1 MKKRPSRKQASAKP
15 KSTAEPK
22 STAQA
27 NSVQPGPSRRQGEGD
42 PIPPVLST
50 KQTVAWPVIVLLV
63 YAVVGTWGHFDFGD
77 LMGYYNYLADAFLE
91 GQTYI
96 KPTPEQVYLHDM
108 IPYQNSYYLQWGPF
122 PAVFHA
128 AAKVVGLKL
137 SDRVACMLAA
147 LLNSLA
153 FFATIAHLRRRFFP
167 AIPNAVVGWFFFAF
181 ALATPTVLL
190 GLRGTVYHESAAVA
204 GLGVLWSFFA
214 LLRYQ
219 ETTAPRWAVAIGA
232 GIAIAAL
239 SRIPLIVY
247 AVGLAAGLVAT
258 LYAERGS
265 VRRAIGSL
273 ALAGLPIIA
282 AGLLTMAYNQA
293 RFGSPWDFGRVYL
306 PSTKNPGSK
315 AFAVRNMPENVRN
328 YLFAAPKWTPDFPWI
343 EHVGWEP
350 LEYTNRAEDISS
362 LLITS
367 PFVLLAALCWPV
379 WRRGRHDPRLRI
391 FTITAALSSLLMFV
405 IMLSFVASAR
415 RYAQDFLP
423 LWVILA
429 FVGIGLYGV
438 TVSQWRRWQV
448 PAWVLLTV
456 SFLLHAHISFTQ
468 SFTWDPPDLN
478 VMRTFATLTP
488 AARKIL
494 PAGPNWD
501 QHEAVIRND
510 LGAYYLNSRQPE
522 AALKE
527 FERAS
532 DLMPGDPRIRKNL
545 ELARRLARGG

>member
-1 MKKRPSRKQASAKP
+1 MKKRPSRKKESAQP
-15 KSTAEPK
+15 RSRSADKSKRAVHPGG
-22 STAQA
+22 
-27 NSVQPGPSRRQGEGD
+27 VQPGPSGELGEGA
-42 PIPPVLST
+42 PRTLST
-50 KQTVAWPVIVLLV
+50 KQKVAWPLIVLLV

-77 LMGYYNYLADAFLE
+77 LMGYYNYLADAFLQC
-91 GQTYI
+91 QTYI

-108 IPYQNSYYLQWGPF
+108 IPYQNRYYLQWGPF

-128 AAKVVGLKL
+128 AAKIVGLKL
-137 SDRVACMLAA
+137 SDRAACMLAA
-147 LLNSLA
+147 LLNSLT
-153 FFATIAHLRRRFFP
+153 FFAIIVHLRRRFFP

-181 ALATPTVLL
+181 ALATPTVLF

-204 GLGVLWSFFA
+204 GLGIIWSFFA

-219 ETTAPRWAVAIGA
+219 ETLASRWAMAIGA
-232 GIAIAAL
+232 GVAIAAL

-247 AVGLAAGLVAT
+247 ALGLAAGVVAT
-258 LYAERGS
+258 LYARRGS
-265 VRRAIGSL
+265 MRKAIGSL

-293 RFGSPWDFGRVYL
+293 RFGSPWDFGRFYL
-306 PSTKNPGSK
+306 PSTKSADSK
-315 AFAVRNMPENVRN
+315 AFAVRNMPENLRN
-328 YLFAAPKWTPDFPWI
+328 YLFAAPTWTADFPWI
-343 EHVGWEP
+343 EHVGWQP

-391 FTITAALSSLLMFV
+391 FTITAALSSLLMFA

-415 RYAQDFLP
+415 RYAQDFFP

-438 TVSQWRRWQV
+438 TASQWRRWRV
-448 PAWVLLTV
+448 PAWTLLTV
-456 SFLLHAHISFTQ
+456 SFLVHAHISFTQ

-478 VMRTFATLTP
+478 VMRTFAALTP
-488 AARKIL
+488 AAREIL

-510 LGAYYLNSRQPE
+510 LGAYYLNSRRPG

-532 DLMPGDPRIRKNL
+532 ELTPENTRIRKNL
-545 ELARRLARGG
+545 ELARRLARGQ

>member
-1 MKKRPSRKQASAKP
+1 MKKRPSRNKASAQP
-15 KSTAEPK
+15 KSVAESK
-22 STAQA
+22 SAA
-27 NSVQPGPSRRQGEGD
+27 HAGSAQPGPSRESGED
-42 PIPPVLST
+42 TPAPQTLST
-50 KQTVAWPVIVLLV
+50 KQKVAWLLIVLLV

-77 LMGYYNYLADAFLE
+77 LMGYYNYLADAFLQ
-91 GQTYI
+91 GRTYI
-96 KPTPEQVYLHDM
+96 QPTPEQVYLHDM
-108 IPYQNSYYLQWGPF
+108 IPYENRYYLQWGPF
-122 PAVFHA
+122 PALFHA
-128 AAKVVGLKL
+128 TAKLVGLKL

-147 LLNSLA
+147 LLNAAVFLA
-153 FFATIAHLRRRFFP
+153 IIVNLRRRFFP
-167 AIPNAVVGWFFFAF
+167 TIPNPVLGWFFFAF

-190 GLRGTVYHESAAVA
+190 GLRGTVYHESAAVG
-204 GLGVLWSFFA
+204 GLGILWSFFA

-219 ETTAPRWAVAIGA
+219 ETLASRWAIAIGA
-232 GIAIAAL
+232 GVAIAAL
-239 SRIPLIVY
+239 SRISLIVY
-247 AVGLAAGLVAT
+247 GVGLAAAVGAT
-258 LYAERGS
+258 LYARRGS
-265 VRRAIGSL
+265 TRKAIGSL
-273 ALAGLPIIA
+273 ALAGLPIVA

-293 RFGSPWDFGRVYL
+293 RFGSPWDFGRFYL
-306 PSTKNPGSK
+306 PSTKSADSK
-315 AFAVRNMPENVRN
+315 AFAVRNMPENLRN
-328 YLFAAPKWTPDFPWI
+328 YLLAAPKWTPDFPWI

-350 LEYTNRAEDISS
+350 LEYTNRAEDTSS

-391 FTITAALSSLLMFV
+391 FTIGTALSSLLMFV
-405 IMLSFVASAR
+405 IMLSLVASAR
-415 RYAQDFLP
+415 RYAQDFFP

-438 TVSQWRRWQV
+438 TASQWRRWKA
-448 PAWVLLTV
+448 PARALLTV
-456 SFLLHAHISFTQ
+456 SFLVHAHISFTQ

-510 LGAYYLNSRQPE
+510 LGSYYLNSRQPE

-532 DLMPGDPRIRKNL
+532 DLMPEDARIRKNL